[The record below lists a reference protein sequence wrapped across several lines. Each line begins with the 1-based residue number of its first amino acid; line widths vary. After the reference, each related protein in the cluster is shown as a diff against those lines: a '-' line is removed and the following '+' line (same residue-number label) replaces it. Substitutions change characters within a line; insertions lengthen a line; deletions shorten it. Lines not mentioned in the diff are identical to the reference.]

1 VTLCNTGEPRILSL
15 ELSGE
20 SVEVS
25 QKACRQTVP
34 PSCVHTDILIEYQE
48 MLL

>member
-1 VTLCNTGEPRILSL
+1 MTLGSIGEPRMLSL
-15 ELSGE
+15 ELNGE

-25 QKACRQTVP
+25 HKVCRQTVP
-34 PSCVHTDILIEYQE
+34 PSCVHTDVLREYQE